1 MSIFAFGTLA
11 NAYLT
16 RKENLL
22 NKVLAVIATQ
32 TNPRQ
37 LVQTDG
43 ANYWSIPG
51 VNTLGD
57 ALRLR
62 LVDFR
67 ALLDGPLGEEMN
79 GRLGVPISDEIEIWG
94 AGVTYLRSRDARKEE
109 SGMPDVYQRVYEA
122 DRPEIF
128 FKSTAVRCIGN
139 GEKIGMR
146 GDASATVPE
155 PEVVIVINRYE
166 EIIGLTICNDV
177 TARSIEGENPL
188 YLSQAKIYIGS
199 TSMGPTI
206 TPAWNIADYKDIGI
220 RSTIER
226 NGATVWKA
234 QTSLGELN
242 RTFEDL
248 VSYLFRCQVFADG
261 VVLSTGTGIIP
272 PMDVALEAGDIVSIT
287 VDEVGT
293 LTNQVEVIP
302 MNSNA
307 LQNKA
312 DRSLQ

>member
-1 MSIFAFGTLA
+1 MDIGCITLRE
-11 NAYLT
+11 T
-16 RKENLL
+16 TV

-43 ANYWSIPG
+43 QTHWLIPG
-51 VNTLGD
+51 VSTLGD
-57 ALRLR
+57 ALRMKLA
-62 LVDFR
+62 DFR
-67 ALLDGPLGEEMN
+67 AIVSGPLGPVVT
-79 GRLGVPISDEIEIWG
+79 GTLGVPISDEIEVWG

-128 FKSTAVRCIGN
+128 MKSTAVRCIGH
-139 GEKIGMR
+139 GDKIGMR
-146 GDASATVPE
+146 GDSTATVPE
-155 PEVVIVINRYE
+155 PEVVIVINKYE

-206 TPAWNIADYKDIGI
+206 TPIWDIADLKKIGI
-220 RSTIER
+220 RATIDR
-226 NGATVWKA
+226 AGSIVWEAK
-234 QTSLGELN
+234 TSLADLN

-248 VSYLFRCQVFADG
+248 VAYLYRCQVFPDG

-272 PMDVALEAGDIVSIT
+272 PMDIALEEGDVVTIV

-293 LTNQVEVIP
+293 LSNEVAVIP
-302 MNSNA
+302 IDSNA
-307 LQNKA
+307 RANRGEGKI
-312 DRSLQ
+312 

>member
-1 MSIFAFGTLA
+1 MSIFAFWPLVNG
-11 NAYLT
+11 YLI
-16 RKENLL
+16 RREKLL
-22 NKVLAVIATQ
+22 SKVLAVIATE

-43 ANYWSIPG
+43 VDYWLISG

-57 ALRLR
+57 ALRMR
-62 LVDFR
+62 LHDFR
-67 ALLDGPLGEEMN
+67 AALDGPIGEKVA

-128 FKSTAVRCIGN
+128 LKSTAIRCVGD
-139 GEKIGMR
+139 GDKIGMR

-206 TPAWNIADYKDIGI
+206 TPSWNITEYKNVGI
-220 RSTIER
+220 RSSIER

-234 QTSLGELN
+234 QTSLGDLN

-248 VSYLFRCQVFADG
+248 VSYLFRCQVFPDG

-272 PMDVALEAGDIVSIT
+272 PLDVALEEGDIVSIT

-293 LTNQVEVIP
+293 LTNQVEIIP
-302 MNSNA
+302 IDSNA
-307 LQNKA
+307 RANETEGKA
-312 DRSLQ
+312 

>member
-1 MSIFAFGTLA
+1 MS
-11 NAYLT
+11 
-16 RKENLL
+16 
-22 NKVLAVIATQ
+22 KVLAVIAIP

-43 ANYWSIPG
+43 TTYWLIPG

-57 ALRLR
+57 ALRMR
-62 LVDFR
+62 LADFR
-67 ALLDGPLGEEMN
+67 SLLAGSLGSTVT
-79 GRLGVPISDEIEIWG
+79 GRLGVPISEEVEVWG

-128 FKSTAVRCIGN
+128 MKSTASRCVGN
-139 GEKIGMR
+139 GDKIGMR
-146 GDASATVPE
+146 SDSSATVPE
-155 PEVVIVINRYE
+155 PEVVIVINRFE
-166 EIIGLTICNDV
+166 EIFGLTICNDV

-188 YLSQAKIYIGS
+188 YLSQAKIYLGS

-206 TPAWNIADYKDIGI
+206 TPTWDIADYSLIGI
-220 RSTIER
+220 RSTINRQGE
-226 NGATVWKA
+226 NVWEA
-234 QTSLGELN
+234 QTSLAELN

-248 VSYLFRCQVFADG
+248 VSYLFRCQVFPDG

-287 VDEVGT
+287 VDQVGT
-293 LTNQVEVIP
+293 LSNEVEVIP
-302 MNSNA
+302 LDSNHRA
-307 LQNKA
+307 NQSGGKA
-312 DRSLQ
+312 